1 MRVLASVL
9 VKPSIQIMWIV
20 RFMLVMSFGSIFYL
34 ALASDMEQMI
44 YLFFALLVVIFVL
57 FLRSLHRGVG
67 VARTYHLEIDDC
79 GEILM
84 RSFEVGGA
92 PQFTVA
98 RMKKFVIVWRQL
110 IVLCVESESGVRKFL
125 LISRDSVVDDGF
137 RRLTVAVNYCAHR
150 NLNSVDG
157 LNNLSDGNF

>member
-20 RFMLVMSFGSIFYL
+20 RFMLVMSFGSVFYL
-34 ALASDMEQMI
+34 ALVNNQEQVI
-44 YLFFALLVVIFVL
+44 YHFFALLVVIFVL

-67 VARTYHLEIDDC
+67 VARPYHLEIDDC
-79 GEILM
+79 GNVLI
-84 RSFEVGGA
+84 RSVDVNGTS
-92 PQFTVA
+92 QFLAA

-110 IVLCVESESGVRKFL
+110 IVLCIESESGVRKFL